1 MALSRR
7 SLVGLTIGTAAAL
20 GGCSTTA
27 ALAQGTVVID
37 VRTPAEFASG
47 HLDGATNIDVSA
59 STFSSR
65 IRTLDR
71 NTPYFVYCRSGN
83 RAAQAITAMKALGFT
98 NLANGMG
105 IEAAA
110 RTSGLKIVR

>member
-47 HLDGATNIDVSA
+47 HLDGATNI
-59 STFSSR
+59 
-65 IRTLDR
+65 
-71 NTPYFVYCRSGN
+71 
-83 RAAQAITAMKALGFT
+83 
-98 NLANGMG
+98 
-105 IEAAA
+105 
-110 RTSGLKIVR
+110 